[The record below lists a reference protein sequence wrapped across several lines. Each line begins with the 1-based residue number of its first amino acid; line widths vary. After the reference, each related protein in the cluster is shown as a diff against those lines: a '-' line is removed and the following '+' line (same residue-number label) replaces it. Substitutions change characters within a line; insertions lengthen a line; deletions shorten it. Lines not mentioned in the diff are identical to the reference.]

1 MITSCVSRG
10 KYLVLSSKANDLRKI
25 NTELRKSKLKLTNQ
39 KNSITNEIAAKNK
52 IIQSK
57 AFEIN
62 KYITDLDI
70 ESQIEAEDLKDLNL
84 NFEYSKRTEK
94 YKTSE
99 IKRNIIDVARKTS
112 WLSSIEKD
120 AYYYLNYAR
129 VYPAEFCDAYII
141 PIYKENPTDV
151 YLATLIVLMKEMAP
165 LDPINPDKT
174 LFDEAKC
181 HATTSGKQGII
192 GHSRISTQCTS
203 SFMGE
208 CISYGNGSGL
218 DHVVRLLI
226 DRNVESLGHRYICLS
241 EGYKICGIS
250 KAYHSTYNECL
261 VLDFK

>member
-1 MITSCVSRG
+1 MG
-10 KYLVLSSKANDLRKI
+10 
-25 NTELRKSKLKLTNQ
+25 
-39 KNSITNEIAAKNK
+39 
-52 IIQSK
+52 
-57 AFEIN
+57 
-62 KYITDLDI
+62 I
-70 ESQIEAEDLKDLNL
+70 ESQIEGEDLKDLNL